1 MHKSTLRHKTKLGQP
16 RRELPSISC
25 DGPGSAAC
33 RFFTSRDAVD
43 SAILESMP
51 QLITA
56 IDIDAPIERVWK
68 ILSDTASW
76 GRWNPLLKSFKG
88 QLEEGAKAKVSLLFE
103 GKTLPISVEL
113 LDVKPLERISWIGP
127 AFKPARNI
135 FSGTHYFELKE
146 IEGGKT
152 RLIHGE
158 RFRGLIPDGEWFWK
172 AAEPRVEPAY
182 KAFNEALKAE
192 AEASV

>member
-1 MHKSTLRHKTKLGQP
+1 
-16 RRELPSISC
+16 
-25 DGPGSAAC
+25 
-33 RFFTSRDAVD
+33 
-43 SAILESMP
+43 MP

-68 ILSDTASW
+68 ILSDTSSW
-76 GRWNPLLKSFKG
+76 DRWNPLIRNFKG
-88 QLEEGAKAKVSLLFE
+88 RLQEGEKVKVAFQFE
-103 GKTLPISVEL
+103 GKSIPMSVEL
-113 LDVKPLERISWIGP
+113 LDVKPKERISWVGP
-127 AFKPARNI
+127 VFKPARSI

-146 IEGGKT
+146 IEEGRT

-182 KAFNEALKAE
+182 QAFNEALKAE
-192 AEASV
+192 AEASA